1 MMFSERRVIVVDQPI
16 SREQLLTLLADSL
29 LADGL
34 VKDSFLGGVLA
45 REREY
50 PTGIDMETHA
60 IAIPHTE
67 YEHVNKTG
75 FAVAIN
81 RAGVAF
87 QRTDDP
93 EQLVKPAIVVLMA
106 IDPTCEKVAI
116 IQSLFALLAD
126 VDAVNKISEYSPAE
140 IAKTFSQAITTR

>member
-1 MMFSERRVIVVDQPI
+1 MMFSENRVFVVDQPV
-16 SREQLLTLLADSL
+16 SREQLLTRLADSL

-45 REREY
+45 REQEY
-50 PTGIDMETHA
+50 LTGIDMETHA

-67 YEHVNKTG
+67 YEHVNQTG

-81 RAGVAF
+81 RAGVEF
-87 QRTDDP
+87 HRTDDP
-93 EQLVKPAIVVLMA
+93 ALRVKPAIVVLMA